1 MCSCCLIAV
10 RCIEPPF
17 RPSLNSD
24 IDTTYFEDRNLLDLS
39 ALLHDDEIVFDE
51 LGNGSNNGN
60 NGNNGNGSN
69 NGNNGNNGNNNGN
82 NSNNGTNGNNNNSN
96 NNSNNSNNRERQ
108 QRQQQQQK
116 PSQLRSTTMSM
127 NIPRMHTFNHHT
139 TVFSATTNTES
150 AHPSTTTTPPQLQ
163 QRQQLPQQASTSA
176 TSSSTTTTTTN
187 SLFSTQ
193 RHHDPMKAL
202 MSTAPVGLFRHLSD
216 TGGVN
221 TAANKVLK
229 KMTSTSEQQLRR
241 LEESSFQQ
249 QEVLLKGELKGEPKG
264 EPKGGDGDGKG
275 SEGGGGPL
283 KKRSS
288 TPTLFHQKR
297 GNRAQSESFDFVNV
311 SQLGEM
317 NRKQLEAMGLTM
329 EKEKPRERSGSISSG
344 GSSHLLRERSGSG
357 SSGGSGLARRK
368 SLE

>member
-1 MCSCCLIAV
+1 MI
-10 RCIEPPF
+10 
-17 RPSLNSD
+17 
-24 IDTTYFEDRNLLDLS
+24 
-39 ALLHDDEIVFDE
+39 
-51 LGNGSNNGN
+51 
-60 NGNNGNGSN
+60 
-69 NGNNGNNGNNNGN
+69 
-82 NSNNGTNGNNNNSN
+82 
-96 NNSNNSNNRERQ
+96 
-108 QRQQQQQK
+108 
-116 PSQLRSTTMSM
+116 
-127 NIPRMHTFNHHT
+127 
-139 TVFSATTNTES
+139 
-150 AHPSTTTTPPQLQ
+150 
-163 QRQQLPQQASTSA
+163 
-176 TSSSTTTTTTN
+176 
-187 SLFSTQ
+187 
-193 RHHDPMKAL
+193 AL

-264 EPKGGDGDGKG
+264 EPKGGDGDGTG
-275 SEGGGGPL
+275 SEGGGGQL